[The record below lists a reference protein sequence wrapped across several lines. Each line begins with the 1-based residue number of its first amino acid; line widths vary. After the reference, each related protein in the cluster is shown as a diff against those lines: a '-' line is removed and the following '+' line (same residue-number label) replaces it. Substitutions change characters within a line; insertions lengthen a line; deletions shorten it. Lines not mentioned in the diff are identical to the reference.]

1 MVNLETCRKVLND
14 GGYDKDISN
23 EEIRSLRE
31 FLYMI
36 AQYQVEAEYKEEKLI
51 A

>member
-1 MVNLETCRKVLND
+1 MVNLEVCRKILND
-14 GGYDKDISN
+14 GGYGKEISN

-36 AQYQVEAEYKEEKLI
+36 AQCQVEAEYKEEK
-51 A
+51 